1 MRGSF
6 LYLSLGLL
14 FCVLPVLCENYHV
27 HSQNPDRFIVSTGYE
42 KDGDLVE
49 TVPKSNK
56 GFPLHTVVD
65 IDPPVSDTEPTE
77 GVVSGKAGLFIGIS
91 KVGNELEWHTKP
103 YKWVFNLATEDPY
116 HMQVS
121 SVIYDLRFVH

>member
-1 MRGSF
+1 MRDSF

-14 FCVLPVLCENYHV
+14 FCVLPVLCEKYHV

-56 GFPLHTVVD
+56 GFLRHTVCG
-65 IDPPVSDTEPTE
+65 T
-77 GVVSGKAGLFIGIS
+77 
-91 KVGNELEWHTKP
+91 
-103 YKWVFNLATEDPY
+103 
-116 HMQVS
+116 S
-121 SVIYDLRFVH
+121 SPSFRVY